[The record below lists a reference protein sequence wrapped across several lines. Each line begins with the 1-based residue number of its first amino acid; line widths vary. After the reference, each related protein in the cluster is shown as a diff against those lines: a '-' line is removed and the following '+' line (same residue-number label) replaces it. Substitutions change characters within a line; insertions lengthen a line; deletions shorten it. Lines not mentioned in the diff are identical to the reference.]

1 MPRRH
6 ATATPHHVTPVAHR
20 RRGVV
25 RRWSSRRH
33 KFPRTDSCDKRPG
46 IATPR
51 GRLPARHLSKATL
64 DLIRGGGMIAT
75 CYDSFIISRRV
86 IPRNPAPQF
95 IRRDVPLYSMSR
107 RIVRDVAS
115 RTSPAKRLR
124 VGADAAPSKYITA
137 GATIFFE
144 VGIDDDFRHSLA
156 PSNHLLRWTL

>member
-1 MPRRH
+1 
-6 ATATPHHVTPVAHR
+6 
-20 RRGVV
+20 
-25 RRWSSRRH
+25 
-33 KFPRTDSCDKRPG
+33 
-46 IATPR
+46 
-51 GRLPARHLSKATL
+51 
-64 DLIRGGGMIAT
+64 MIAT

-95 IRRDVPLYSMSR
+95 IRRDVPLNSTSH

-144 VGIDDDFRHSLA
+144 VIGRHRRRFPAFSGSFESSASLNPLVLTDELSRHSHALPGIFLCRFA
-156 PSNHLLRWTL
+156 RQLPTRKKWL